1 MLTDRKL
8 QFAVHSIPKRS
19 ERQLNVDKLVQAF
32 VDVGFLSQLRNR
44 NNQIIDGRRGTGKTH
59 ALKVLEKAL
68 EAEADVAAV
77 YIDCRTIGSSAQ
89 FSDPSLP
96 LPSRCIALFRD
107 LLGEVHDA
115 LVEHVLHLAETDPSA
130 TPNWEQLDGL
140 ATVISHAIA
149 EQRAEQ
155 VSRSAAASSSSELSG
170 DASIG
175 DGVGIDAHAGRSASR
190 SDEVVT
196 TYAVV
201 HHDKIIFP
209 EVFALVRNILE
220 GCDSELYILVDEW
233 AEIPRDLQPYLAEFV
248 KKSFFANPRVTLK
261 IATLDY
267 RSTFGT
273 PLPDGKMLGF
283 EVGSDISSTLD
294 LDDFFVYDRN
304 PRGVCQAFAEILFRH
319 LRAELP
325 AGYLADAL
333 GVDSPAALLDALFTS
348 ADTFTELVRAA
359 EGVVRDFLNVFQ
371 MAFADSLRWGRDS
384 VHKRSVIEGARQWY
398 EKDKA
403 ANLTPQLR
411 QVLARIVNEVIG
423 DRRARSFLLPKEL
436 EKHPTVQKLFDYRVL
451 HLMERA
457 YADKDNPGVRYNIY
471 TLDYGTYVDL
481 LNTSRQPEVEMARI
495 DAVDD
500 AEARIVPF
508 DDKRSIRRIV
518 LTPNMLE

>member
-1 MLTDRKL
+1 MLNDPKL

-68 EAEADVAAV
+68 EAEDYVAAV

-107 LLGEVHDA
+107 LLGEVHNA
-115 LVEHVLHLAETDPSA
+115 LVEHVLRLAQIDASLSPD
-130 TPNWEQLDGL
+130 WERLDKL

-149 EQRAEQ
+149 EQRAEE
-155 VSRSAAASSSSELSG
+155 VSRSSAASSSSELAG
-170 DASIG
+170 QASLG
-175 DGVGIDAHAGRSASR
+175 DGVGLDARSGRTASR
-190 SDEVVT
+190 SDEIVT
-196 TYAVV
+196 TYSVA

-209 EVFALVRNILE
+209 EVFALVRSVLKRSN
-220 GCDSELYILVDEW
+220 SELYILVDEW
-233 AEIPRDLQPYLAEFV
+233 AEIPRDLQPYLAEFL

-267 RSTFGT
+267 RSTFGA
-273 PLPDGKMLGF
+273 PQPDGKMLGF

-294 LDDFFVYDRN
+294 LDDFFVFDRN
-304 PRGVCQAFAEILFRH
+304 PRGVTQAFTEILFNH

-325 AGYLADAL
+325 ADYIAQSLDI
-333 GVDSPAALLDALFTS
+333 DSPHQLQGRLFTS
-348 ADTFTELVRAA
+348 ADTFVELVRAA

-371 MAFADSLRWGRDS
+371 LAFSDSLRRGRS
-384 VHKRSVIEGARQWY
+384 KVQKRSVIEAARQWY

-403 ANLTPQLR
+403 INLAPELR

-423 DRRARSFLLPKEL
+423 DRKARSFLVKKEL
-436 EKHPTVQKLFDYRVL
+436 ETHPTVQQLFDSRVL

-481 LNTSRQPEVEMARI
+481 LNTSRQPEVEMAAI
-495 DAVDD
+495 DQVDD

-518 LTPNMLE
+518 LTRDMLG